1 MSNHLIKH
9 TATIKDGL
17 QALNT
22 LGLEALN
29 LFVLDQNERL
39 IGSITDGDI
48 RRSLLKGNQ
57 ITDSIIAA
65 MNIRFEKLVEDNFSY
80 RDIERL
86 KNKNIRLVP
95 IVTASGHFRKLI
107 DLTKKRSLLPLD
119 AMIMA
124 GGEGHRLRPMTID
137 TPKPLLKIGGKPIIE
152 YNIERLISFGIQ
164 NIHISLGYLGQQLVD
179 YFGDGN
185 SREINIQY
193 TWEKEPLGTLGAL
206 RLLPANK
213 RKVLLVMNSDILTTI
228 DFEDFYRSFIEEEA
242 DFSIA
247 TIPYHV
253 KVPYAV
259 LQTTNNQVLA
269 LQEKPT
275 YTYYSSAGIYLLKN
289 ELVGL
294 IPDCKYDATDMIE
307 QLLKNGKRVI
317 SYPIYGY
324 WLDIGKPDDF
334 KKAEEDIKHLKF

>member
-289 ELVGL
+289 ELVDL